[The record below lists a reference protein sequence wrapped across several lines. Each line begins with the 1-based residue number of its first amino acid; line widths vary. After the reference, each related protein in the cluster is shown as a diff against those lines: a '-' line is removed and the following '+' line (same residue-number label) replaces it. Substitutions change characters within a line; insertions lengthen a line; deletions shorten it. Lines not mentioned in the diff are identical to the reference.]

1 VTENNTICA
10 LASGSP
16 PAAIAIIRVSGPATN
31 LICEQMLTET
41 LLPARMATRCVFRD
55 MSGNIIDDCLAI
67 RFAAPNSYSGEDGLE
82 IYVHGGPAIIEHAL
96 SALTDR
102 PDVRMAEPGEFTRR
116 AFENGKLDLIQAE
129 GVADLIEAET
139 RNQKS
144 QALRQLDG
152 LLSKTYEDWRERL
165 IQILAL
171 IEVSIDFP
179 DEDDAPEDTRAPV
192 IARLNDLIAE
202 FDRALSDKGI
212 GERIREGFRVAIIGA
227 PNAGKSTLLN
237 RLAKRE
243 AAIVTSIPGTTR
255 DVVEVRLRLAGQ
267 IVWVADTAGL
277 RETADEIEAEGIR
290 RARQAADVADIRIFL
305 SAIDDEQAANIAPD
319 YREATDI
326 HVVNKVDQRVGVPEH
341 PDAIKISALT
351 GMGVDALEA
360 QLTENISALVNT
372 SEAPVITRMR
382 HRTRLEAARS
392 DLLKAIDNLQNY
404 DRAEFAGEDVRLAVR
419 QIGAIVGHIDVE
431 DVLSSVFSDFCI
443 GK

>member
-1 VTENNTICA
+1 MTEINTICA
-10 LASGSP
+10 LASGAP

-31 LICEQMLTET
+31 HICKQMLTDV
-41 LLPARMATRCVFRD
+41 LPDARVATRCVFRD
-55 MSGNIIDDCLAI
+55 MSGEMIDDCLAI
-67 RFAAPNSYSGEDGLE
+67 RFAAPNSYSGEDGIE

-96 SALTDR
+96 SALTGR
-102 PDVRMAEPGEFTRR
+102 PDVRMAEAGEFTRR

-152 LLSKTYEDWRERL
+152 LLSKTYEDWRQRL

-192 IARLNDLIAE
+192 ISRLNDLIAE
-202 FDRALSDKGI
+202 FDTALSDQGI

-243 AAIVTSIPGTTR
+243 AAIVTAIPGTTR

-267 IVWVADTAGL
+267 IVWIADTAGL
-277 RETADEIEAEGIR
+277 RETDDEIEAEGIR
-290 RARQAADVADIRIFL
+290 RAHQAAESADIRIFL
-305 SAIDDEQAANIAPD
+305 SAIDDEEAKDTAPL
-319 YREATDI
+319 YRATTDI
-326 HVVNKVDQRVGVPEH
+326 QVVNKVDQRSGSPKHSTDVE
-341 PDAIKISALT
+341 ISALT
-351 GMGVDALEA
+351 GAGVDVLEA
-360 QLTENISALVNT
+360 ALAAKISTLVNR
-372 SEAPVITRMR
+372 SEAPVITRLR
-382 HRTRLEAARS
+382 HRTRLEAAKS